1 MSDDNEIRHGR
12 HCVLKMHVHLV
23 FVAKY
28 RRRVFDGDAISRLR
42 TIFAKVCAD
51 FHRAAVHRT
60 TEDTSLKLKDGY
72 AVRAILPRPER
83 RGLSRTGSNSCR
95 LHFGQRAVVVWPIIR
110 RPPLHPAHRPPSTQP
125 PVRRERHCSAQRP
138 RQRWPDGGTCLR
150 RDTGPANRTD

>member
-12 HCVLKMHVHLV
+12 HCVFKMHVHLV

-72 AVRAILPRPER
+72 AVRAILPRPGR
-83 RGLSRTGSNSCR
+83 RGLSRTGSGKCERNDPYPGAKGRVIMPPERNNSYR
-95 LHFGQRAVVVWPIIR
+95 NYRVTLF
-110 RPPLHPAHRPPSTQP
+110 
-125 PVRRERHCSAQRP
+125 ERTFLA
-138 RQRWPDGGTCLR
+138 GTCVI
-150 RDTGPANRTD
+150 A